1 VRQFTLSVLPRIAS
15 CLWII
20 CVAVC
25 PGSRAFEVSSSATTV
40 MAPAGTPGDALPDAP
55 APQKPVTEKGL
66 ILAILKDQLPI
77 WTSPVRIRTHDLI
90 WLLPLGAAT
99 GVTMATDSDA
109 MRGVS
114 RDRTFNK
121 DSVNVSNSL
130 LGGEIAVPV
139 VLYGVGL
146 FKGNARTR
154 ENGILSGEA
163 LADSVVVEEVTKV
176 IFRRER
182 PLYHDAAGD
191 FFASNV
197 GPDGSFPS
205 SHSMLAWTLAA
216 VVAGEYPSKWVQLSI
231 YSVASGVSLTR
242 VLGQEHFPTDVLLG
256 GVAGWLIGHYVSRNT
271 RSTTRLTR
279 HKGYMALQDAP
290 TP

>member
-1 VRQFTLSVLPRIAS
+1 VRQFTLSFLPRIAA

-20 CVAVC
+20 CVALC
-25 PGSRAFEVSSSATTV
+25 PGSFAFEVSSSATT
-40 MAPAGTPGDALPDAP
+40 MAPVGTPGDALPDAP
-55 APQKPVTEKGL
+55 APQTPVTEKGL
-66 ILAILKDQLPI
+66 ALAILKDQLPI

-99 GVTMATDSDA
+99 GVTLATDSDA

-146 FKGNARTR
+146 FKGNASGR
-154 ENGILSGEA
+154 ETGILSGEA
-163 LADSVVVEEVTKV
+163 LADSVLVEEVTKI

-182 PLYHDAAGD
+182 PLYNDAAGD

-197 GPDGSFPS
+197 GSDGSFPS

-216 VVAGEYPSKWVQLSI
+216 VVAGEYPSKWVQLSV

-256 GVAGWLIGHYVSRNT
+256 GVAGWLIGHYVFEK
-271 RSTTRLTR
+271 
-279 HKGYMALQDAP
+279 HQVHHAP
-290 TP
+290 HAPRGTLGIAR